1 MKGPL
6 DSPAAKGKGN
16 PKAAQHTT
24 IKSSP
29 GKPAAAKPAQHAAQ
43 HPASAKPATGGAHPA
58 GSLNPLDM
66 PAPTHVV
73 NPSAVNSGQ
82 APVTPGVVGASPQG
96 AGGRP
101 ASAQDVLNMRAP
113 AVYTPSP
120 ALSLAQ
126 AQVATARQTCA
137 EANDYAGYLNGLAS
151 NPDGMQQGINQ
162 MLQVLM
168 DETTDPDRRAELQA
182 AMSGAQP
189 SDNVVQQLQRLAE
202 AAQSICTAQTISS
215 QKAMDAAQGVNSEG
229 APAPLAPPTA
239 DYSTPAPQQY
249 PPQP

>member
-1 MKGPL
+1 
-6 DSPAAKGKGN
+6 
-16 PKAAQHTT
+16 
-24 IKSSP
+24 
-29 GKPAAAKPAQHAAQ
+29 
-43 HPASAKPATGGAHPA
+43 
-58 GSLNPLDM
+58 M
-66 PAPTHVV
+66 PAPKHVV
-73 NPSAVNSGQ
+73 NSSQV
-82 APVTPGVVGASPQG
+82 PVTPVAAAAPGAVQPG
-96 AGGRP
+96 ATGQP
-101 ASAQDVLNMRAP
+101 ATAQDVLNMRAP

-120 ALSLAQ
+120 ALALAQ

-168 DETTDPDRRAELQA
+168 DETTDADRRAELQA
-182 AMSGAQP
+182 AMSGAAP
-189 SDNVVQQLQRLAE
+189 SDNVMQQLQRLAE

-215 QKAMDAAQGVNSEG
+215 QKAMDAAQGVNSKG
-229 APAPLAPPTA
+229 APAPLAPPAA

>member
-1 MKGPL
+1 MKGPP
-6 DSPAAKGKGN
+6 DRPAAKPKGT
-16 PKAAQHTT
+16 PKAAQHSTV
-24 IKSSP
+24 KSAP
-29 GKPAAAKPAQHAAQ
+29 
-43 HPASAKPATGGAHPA
+43 AKPATAKHTVPTKPAGGAAHPA

-66 PAPTHVV
+66 PAPKHVV
-73 NPSAVNSGQ
+73 NSSQV
-82 APVTPGVVGASPQG
+82 PVTPVAAAAPGAVQPG
-96 AGGRP
+96 ATGQP
-101 ASAQDVLNMRAP
+101 ATAQDVLNMRAP

-120 ALSLAQ
+120 ALALAQ

-168 DETTDPDRRAELQA
+168 DETTDADRRAELQA
-182 AMSGAQP
+182 AMSGAAP
-189 SDNVVQQLQRLAE
+189 SDNVMQQLQRLAE

-215 QKAMDAAQGVNSEG
+215 QKAMDAAQGVNSKG
-229 APAPLAPPTA
+229 APAPLAPPAA